1 MLVSSLSLAMVQWS
15 TLCTS
20 AWPQLPLRNHFL
32 PVTPCDL
39 WWDCPPFSLYVVFPP
54 SYCSAGSL
62 PYSSL
67 GTCGKFWISPV
78 QKTGA
83 REQNTISLSLMLC
96 HHFYSHCGYFLLA
109 ENNLPPI
116 SIWSSKI
123 RNETRRTSLVV
134 QWLTWIWSLVWEDP
148 TCCWAAKCLCCNY
161 WKSVAKIKMLQDSM
175 KIPCVMTKTRC
186 SQLNK

>member
-1 MLVSSLSLAMVQWS
+1 MSYHLNLG
-15 TLCTS
+15 
-20 AWPQLPLRNHFL
+20 PGL
-32 PVTPCDL
+32 PVT
-39 WWDCPPFSLYVVFPP
+39 SGEVVLRSASMWCSPLPIAVLAPYLTHHWEHVGNSGFPQ
-54 SYCSAGSL
+54 CKQQV
-62 PYSSL
+62 L
-67 GTCGKFWISPV
+67 GNRIP
-78 QKTGA
+78 
-83 REQNTISLSLMLC
+83 SLSLMLC

-123 RNETRRTSLVV
+123 RNETQGTSLVV
-134 QWLTWIWSLVWEDP
+134 QWLRICLPTQGTWIWSLVWEDP

-175 KIPCVMTKTRC
+175 KIQCVTTKPGC